1 MTKQQRQKKIKRLE
15 EILQKRSITKRNKV
29 SNAKL
34 NGLSVNNTKRNY
46 ELLSIF
52 YIYARKIRVWRGS
65 KLKMTELYKR
75 RPKRC
80 KTN

>member
-1 MTKQQRQKKIKRLE
+1 MRLE
-15 EILQKRSITKRNKV
+15 EILQKRSITKGNKV

-52 YIYARKIRVWRGS
+52 YIYARKIRVWRGN

-75 RPKRC
+75 RPKGC